1 MDFFSLYGVE
11 ILLSLMTAGALGFC
25 KHLYGESKKYKGLLA
40 EKENAETIMTID
52 KKLEPIYEELE
63 DLRAYIRKTEST
75 EKSNMAL
82 IIASY
87 RFRLIQLCKEL
98 IKAQK
103 MTQVEYDQLVEFYKV
118 YVGLGGN
125 GQAKEYYEKA
135 TKLPI
140 VETE

>member
-1 MDFFSLYGVE
+1 MDFLATYGVE
-11 ILLSLMTAGALGFC
+11 ILLSLITAGALGFC
-25 KHLYGESKKYKGLLA
+25 KHLYKQANQYKTMIE
-40 EKENAETIMTID
+40 EKEDAETAIVID

-63 DLRAYIRKTEST
+63 DLRAYIRDTET
-75 EKSNMAL
+75 IEKSHMAL

-98 IKAQK
+98 IKAQH
-103 MTQVEYDQLVEFYKV
+103 MTQAEYDQLTEFYRV

-135 TKLPI
+135 MELPI
-140 VETE
+140 VEE